1 MRIIYIESKLKNLEL
16 NLPITEI
23 KKLPKRLFLAYSV
36 QYKNLANSIKI
47 LLESNNINIT
57 KFKQVL
63 GCSKINAKEPVLLI
77 GTGRFHAINLYLRA
91 PEIYT
96 LENNKIIQVSKQEI
110 EQLKIKRKTALMKFL
125 SADKIGIIVST
136 KLGQENIKRAIK
148 LKQKLEK
155 TCKQSYIFLSN
166 NINIA
171 ELENFNINSWINTAC
186 PGLALDSNKI
196 VNADEVKI

>member
-110 EQLKIKRKTALMKFL
+110 EQL
-125 SADKIGIIVST
+125 
-136 KLGQENIKRAIK
+136 
-148 LKQKLEK
+148 EK